1 MSLPCES
8 FNIEIDLL
16 RATRGGPG
24 NDVTL
29 ETALVTGQ
37 PAIFTTDEKVL
48 TSLDSKELSITGVFW
63 IDPCDSDG
71 DPIDV
76 KKNDWVQY
84 TNYRDRRQREE
95 RIHDVFPVYV
105 GTQLD
110 HLRLVV
116 TGG

>member
-8 FNIEIDLL
+8 FNIEIDLI
-16 RATRGGPG
+16 RPTRGGPG
-24 NDVTL
+24 NDITGQ
-29 ETALVTGQ
+29 TPLVTAQ
-37 PAIFTTDEKVL
+37 AAIFTADEKVL
-48 TSLDSKELSITGVFW
+48 TSIDSKDLAITGVFW
-63 IDPCDSDG
+63 IDPCDADG
-71 DPIDV
+71 NPIDV

-84 TNYRDRRQREE
+84 TNYRDRRLREE